1 MHILITGAAGMIG
14 RKLLERLVRDGRLGG
29 KPVSHVTLQDLFTA
43 TVPAGA
49 VYTAD
54 VIVSDFTE
62 AGEAVRLVANR
73 PDVVFHL
80 AAVVSGDAEA
90 DFDKGYRVNLDGMR
104 QLLEAIRAIGAPC
117 KPRFVFASGG
127 AVFGTPLPDPIDDE
141 FMAAPLSSYGTQKA
155 ICELLLSDYTRRGF
169 IDGVGL
175 RFPTICV
182 RPGKANKAASGFF
195 SGIIREPLNGREA
208 ILPVATTVRHWMTS
222 PRSAINFLVH
232 AADMDLATLGNRRN
246 LNMPGL
252 RVTVAE
258 QIGPC
263 AASAAKRPCVSF
275 GPSPTR

>member
-14 RKLLERLVRDGRLGG
+14 RKLLERLVRDGGLGG
-29 KPVSHVTLQDLFTA
+29 KPVSHVTLQDLFPA

-104 QLLEAIRAIGAPC
+104 QLLEAIRAIGAPY
-117 KPRFVFASGG
+117 KPRFVFTSGG

-155 ICELLLSDYTRRGF
+155 SCSCPTTPGAASSTAWASASRPSAFGLARPTRRPLASSRESSASRSTGRKPF
-169 IDGVGL
+169 F
-175 RFPTICV
+175 RSP
-182 RPGKANKAASGFF
+182 PGS
-195 SGIIREPLNGREA
+195 
-208 ILPVATTVRHWMTS
+208 AT
-222 PRSAINFLVH
+222 
-232 AADMDLATLGNRRN
+232 G
-246 LNMPGL
+246 
-252 RVTVAE
+252 
-258 QIGPC
+258 
-263 AASAAKRPCVSF
+263 
-275 GPSPTR
+275 